1 MTDPISHLM
10 PDPAPDSEAV
20 ACRDLR
26 KSFGSVRAVE
36 SLSFT
41 LQRGELLALLGPSGC
56 GKTTA
61 LRLIAGLERPD
72 GGTVHLGGRLVSG
85 PGVFV
90 PPNRRRVG
98 LVFQD
103 YALFPH
109 MTVEKNI
116 AYGLA
121 GRDDRRRRVA
131 EMLALVG
138 LGGLGGRYPHALS
151 GGQQQRVALARALAP
166 QPDIVLLDE
175 PFSNL
180 DVALRRQVREEV
192 QRILREAGV
201 SAILVTHDQEE
212 AMSLADRVGLM
223 FSGTLHQLGTPREL
237 YERPASRRAA
247 LFMGAANLV
256 PGHAHG
262 AVARTALGEVRLIEP
277 RQGAVEV
284 VLRPENLV
292 LLNGAG
298 GGTPAVVD
306 RQAYTGAQ
314 QDVWV
319 TLRDAP
325 LSLHITCR
333 AGASWRVGQPVRVRA
348 DGAALAFPAP
358 PDSS

>member
-1 MTDPISHLM
+1 MTNSV
-10 PDPAPDSEAV
+10 PDLLPDLAPDSEAV

-36 SLSFT
+36 SLSFA
-41 LQRGELLALLGPSGC
+41 LRRGELLALLGPSGC

-72 GGTVHLGGRLVSG
+72 GGTIHLGGRLVSG

-109 MTVEKNI
+109 MTVERNI

-121 GRDDRRRRVA
+121 GRDDRRQRVA

-138 LGGLGGRYPHALS
+138 LDGLGGRYPHALS

-192 QRILREAGV
+192 QRILYEAGV

-212 AMSLADRVGLM
+212 AMSLADRIGLM
-223 FSGTLHQLGTPREL
+223 FDGALHQLGTPRNL

-256 PGHAHG
+256 PGHAPG

-277 RQGAVEV
+277 CQGAVEV

-292 LLNGAG
+292 LNGAG
-298 GGTPAVVD
+298 EGAAAVVA
-306 RQAYTGAQ
+306 RQTYTGAR

-319 TLRDAP
+319 TLRDVP
-325 LSLHITCR
+325 LSLHVTCR
-333 AGASWRVGQPVRVRA
+333 AGAPWGVGQPVSVRA
-348 DGAALAFPAP
+348 DGAVLAFPAS
-358 PDSS
+358 PDST

>member
-1 MTDPISHLM
+1 MTNSV
-10 PDPAPDSEAV
+10 PDLLPDLAPDSEAV

-36 SLSFT
+36 SLSFA
-41 LQRGELLALLGPSGC
+41 LRRGELLALLGPSGC

-72 GGTVHLGGRLVSG
+72 GGTIHLGGRLVSG

-109 MTVEKNI
+109 MTVERNI

-121 GRDDRRRRVA
+121 GRDDRRQRVA

-138 LGGLGGRYPHALS
+138 LDGLGGRYPHALS

-192 QRILREAGV
+192 QRILYEAGV
-201 SAILVTHDQEE
+201 SAILVTHDQDE
-212 AMSLADRVGLM
+212 AMSMADCMGVMFDGAIVQTGAPRALYDDPATRRVAE
-223 FSGTLHQLGTPREL
+223 FLGEANALPGEARGDV
-237 YERPASRRAA
+237 AA
-247 LFMGAANLV
+247 
-256 PGHAHG
+256 
-262 AVARTALGEVRLIEP
+262 TALGDLALRRP
-277 RQGAVEV
+277 ARGAVD
-284 VLRPENLV
+284 VLIRAEQIALAGPGQGVPAAVTRVMYYGTHQHVWAALDE
-292 LLNGAG
+292 GA
-298 GGTPAVVD
+298 TVKARCAP
-306 RQAYTGAQ
+306 
-314 QDVWV
+314 
-319 TLRDAP
+319 DARW
-325 LSLHITCR
+325 R
-333 AGASWRVGQPVRVRA
+333 AGERVALRVSGPVA
-348 DGAALAFPAP
+348 AFPAGESAP
-358 PDSS
+358 P